1 MLKCKFNSVK
11 EVRNGI
17 MRIKFGFKLPFFYAT
32 ACFLHFLSA
41 VLTADVTADEKEA
54 FKIFYMHQ
62 QCSADL
68 FSGPEIVE
76 LRHVLIT

>member
-1 MLKCKFNSVK
+1 MLQCKFYSVK

-17 MRIKFGFKLPFFYAT
+17 MRITFGFELPFLYAT

-41 VLTADVTADEKEA
+41 VLTADEKEA
-54 FKIFYMHQ
+54 FNIFYMHQ